1 MEKLKILLL
10 MLVFALSVNL
20 QAQKPTETGR
30 GNYTANGIEWR
41 FVAYSN
47 GEASIIGT
55 TASSTTLSGGLT
67 IPASII
73 HNGVTY
79 TVTSISQKSFFYYK
93 KITSV
98 VFPNTLKIIGSQA
111 FGGCTGLTGV
121 LIIPSSVKTIESQA
135 FGGCIGLT
143 GLVLQEGIEKIEDQ
157 AFGGCTGMR
166 GDLTLPSTLR
176 SVTNAFWNCQFDG
189 TLTML
194 AQQQYITDSQGRVQV
209 LPVFGYYSSF
219 DVNDFSKITHFVF
232 GGPEPS
238 AFFRDTYPYL
248 GVYFDID
255 ASHVTS
261 ITFLPGVKKIPP
273 LCFKNMKLS
282 GLTSLVF
289 PPNIEEIGDY
299 AFQGATIPSHITIP
313 ATVKKMGRGCF
324 LHVFSLE
331 EMTVEG
337 TPTEIPNL
345 FCGACVNLSK
355 VTLPNTVKRIGYSA
369 FNGACFSDFTW
380 PSALEEIGPEAFRQ
394 CLELTHVTPFP
405 ASLKRIENDAFQECT
420 KLQGDANSFIPPS
433 LKYIGAGAFSDNKGI
448 TGEAVLPSTLEPLRE
463 GEATGNPFARTGVY
477 GIRMG
482 TWPSY
487 FAPSR
492 LFNHRDDWRD
502 DKGLLYI
509 DARNCSL
516 MLTNVKGDSNVAYK
530 FTRTGWEEN
539 EYANFANTSIN
550 TLIYLPSEI
559 QFQNPVLPVA
569 TFDQRFEAGFN
580 PSAFGGSDGENFIM
594 DGKCK
599 YFYVADGLPYR
610 VPIAFTALEA
620 QYDREFNVT
629 SGKAVSTLYL
639 PYPTDLP
646 AGMCAYTLVK
656 KGLDAHG
663 DKAFIFREVPQG
675 TRLSANKPYL
685 VRITDGQPHKLPVMH
700 NVEVPVSPSVES
712 AGQIGIETGDWKFY
726 GTTEKIDN
734 AAAYAK
740 KAYYLNGN
748 KWWAVQNGVEN
759 DYIAPFRCFVSSPTG
774 AAASRSFVMVLD
786 GDDDSNVTGINQLE
800 SDTEKDMHSG
810 KYPFYSIDGKLMGKD
825 YNKLERGQIYIV
837 NGKKFYK
844 F

>member
-1 MEKLKILLL
+1 

-67 IPASII
+67 IPASVI

-238 AFFRDTYPYL
+238 AFFRYTYPYL
-248 GVYFDID
+248 GEYFDID

-261 ITFLPGVKKIPP
+261 ITFLPGVKKIPL

-313 ATVKKMGRGCF
+313 ATVKK
-324 LHVFSLE
+324 
-331 EMTVEG
+331 
-337 TPTEIPNL
+337 
-345 FCGACVNLSK
+345 
-355 VTLPNTVKRIGYSA
+355 
-369 FNGACFSDFTW
+369 
-380 PSALEEIGPEAFRQ
+380 
-394 CLELTHVTPFP
+394 
-405 ASLKRIENDAFQECT
+405 
-420 KLQGDANSFIPPS
+420 
-433 LKYIGAGAFSDNKGI
+433 
-448 TGEAVLPSTLEPLRE
+448 
-463 GEATGNPFARTGVY
+463 
-477 GIRMG
+477 
-482 TWPSY
+482 
-487 FAPSR
+487 
-492 LFNHRDDWRD
+492 
-502 DKGLLYI
+502 
-509 DARNCSL
+509 
-516 MLTNVKGDSNVAYK
+516 
-530 FTRTGWEEN
+530 WEE
-539 EYANFANTSIN
+539 
-550 TLIYLPSEI
+550 
-559 QFQNPVLPVA
+559 VV
-569 TFDQRFEAGFN
+569 
-580 PSAFGGSDGENFIM
+580 
-594 DGKCK
+594 
-599 YFYVADGLPYR
+599 FYM
-610 VPIAFTALEA
+610 
-620 QYDREFNVT
+620 
-629 SGKAVSTLYL
+629 S
-639 PYPTDLP
+639 
-646 AGMCAYTLVK
+646 
-656 KGLDAHG
+656 
-663 DKAFIFREVPQG
+663 FRL
-675 TRLSANKPYL
+675 RK
-685 VRITDGQPHKLPVMH
+685 
-700 NVEVPVSPSVES
+700 
-712 AGQIGIETGDWKFY
+712 
-726 GTTEKIDN
+726 
-734 AAAYAK
+734 
-740 KAYYLNGN
+740 
-748 KWWAVQNGVEN
+748 
-759 DYIAPFRCFVSSPTG
+759 
-774 AAASRSFVMVLD
+774 
-786 GDDDSNVTGINQLE
+786 
-800 SDTEKDMHSG
+800 
-810 KYPFYSIDGKLMGKD
+810 
-825 YNKLERGQIYIV
+825 
-837 NGKKFYK
+837 
-844 F
+844 